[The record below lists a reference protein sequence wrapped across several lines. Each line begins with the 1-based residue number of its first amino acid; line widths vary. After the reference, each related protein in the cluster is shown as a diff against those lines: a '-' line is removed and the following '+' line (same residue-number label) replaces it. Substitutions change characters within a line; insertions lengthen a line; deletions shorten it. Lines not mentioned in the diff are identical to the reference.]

1 MSSYWITVDPKSSDR
16 SLYKRGHTETV
27 RGRDWDG
34 CRPRSP
40 EDCPEPQKA
49 GKKPRKH
56 LPYSVQRQP
65 GPWHL
70 DLWLLVSGTERSH
83 ILWFI
88 VICSEAV
95 GTVVVLQ
102 YTGSFQWWAS
112 SMPSVLCYLELLFW
126 LSPMKPPVQ
135 LNELEF
141 HWGIFLIVDVL
152 QLKAYAKIR
161 THLMPTLRNLRSRF

>member
-95 GTVVVLQ
+95 GTVVVLSVHRFISVMGVQ
-102 YTGSFQWWAS
+102 YAFSSLLPWAAILTISYEAPCATQWA
-112 SMPSVLCYLELLFW
+112 
-126 LSPMKPPVQ
+126 
-135 LNELEF
+135 
-141 HWGIFLIVDVL
+141 GIS
-152 QLKAYAKIR
+152 
-161 THLMPTLRNLRSRF
+161 LRNIPNSGRSATKSLCKNKNSFNANAAKSKI